1 MLKQPV
7 SSQWGGY
14 DSPVAESFEIN
25 AQASFLSSSGP
36 GNSGIDT
43 MNPWNGWENDDE

>member
-14 DSPVAESFEIN
+14 DSPVTESFEIN
-25 AQASFLSSSGP
+25 SQASFLSSSG
-36 GNSGIDT
+36 NSGIDT
-43 MNPWNGWENDDE
+43 MNTWNGWENDEE